1 MAEERKG
8 AEGAPGAK
16 GEIRDPIKS
25 SVGLA
30 LSVEPVSGRP
40 SQTTLLRCRSPEMF
54 HFCCRLSWP
63 DLNTVTNTLD
73 RTSFGRPLDYL
84 RASRSRKKCDR
95 GQTCRPFCEIR
106 DRDIQTGSLC
116 WRITRICAELGTCTD
131 RMLNE
136 LRYGY
141 SCFVTPNAFDPPTGA
156 PTIFR
161 RAISSGAPV
170 TDAPFKALQCF
181 VCKSSRASGFDAFVS
196 FMAGGIDLETLSAA
210 ITFSGQAG
218 EVILMDSID

>member
-1 MAEERKG
+1 
-8 AEGAPGAK
+8 
-16 GEIRDPIKS
+16 
-25 SVGLA
+25 
-30 LSVEPVSGRP
+30 
-40 SQTTLLRCRSPEMF
+40 
-54 HFCCRLSWP
+54 
-63 DLNTVTNTLD
+63 
-73 RTSFGRPLDYL
+73 
-84 RASRSRKKCDR
+84 
-95 GQTCRPFCEIR
+95 
-106 DRDIQTGSLC
+106 
-116 WRITRICAELGTCTD
+116 
-131 RMLNE
+131 MLNE

-156 PTIFR
+156 PTIIR
-161 RAISSGAPV
+161 RPISSTAPM